1 MNGSCRWSNFV
12 EHQRKRRTKRSTGKE
27 MDVRHSITEE
37 SEWTICNSRL
47 LSGLAD
53 QSECMSNECCLF
65 SPQVMDL
72 ELKLQEAL
80 QEVTTG
86 GPTREKRQ
94 PGEWVPR
101 PPEKFELKG
110 HRDTVTRVVFH
121 PTFDVMASS
130 SEDATIKVSSNRLHS
145 SSSTSV

>member
-1 MNGSCRWSNFV
+1 LCGEIRKNWNGFV
-12 EHQRKRRTKRSTGKE
+12 K
-27 MDVRHSITEE
+27 
-37 SEWTICNSRL
+37 
-47 LSGLAD
+47 
-53 QSECMSNECCLF
+53 
-65 SPQVMDL
+65 VMDL

-80 QEVTTG
+80 QEATTG

-121 PTFDVMASS
+121 PTFDIIASA
-130 SEDATIKVSSNRLHS
+130 SEDATIKVDMIIIIKLDLRYFI
-145 SSSTSV
+145 

>member
-1 MNGSCRWSNFV
+1 
-12 EHQRKRRTKRSTGKE
+12 
-27 MDVRHSITEE
+27 
-37 SEWTICNSRL
+37 
-47 LSGLAD
+47 
-53 QSECMSNECCLF
+53 
-65 SPQVMDL
+65 MDL
-72 ELKLQEAL
+72 ETKLQEAV

-121 PTFDVMASS
+121 PTFDVLASA
-130 SEDATIKVSSNRLHS
+130 SEDATIKVKQQQQSSFLSSLRLFPLDMGL
-145 SSSTSV
+145 

>member
-1 MNGSCRWSNFV
+1 
-12 EHQRKRRTKRSTGKE
+12 
-27 MDVRHSITEE
+27 MDVRHTIAEKGTRR
-37 SEWTICNSRL
+37 SELMHVPGETLIEFDRV
-47 LSGLAD
+47 A
-53 QSECMSNECCLF
+53 F
-65 SPQVMDL
+65 QVMDL

-80 QEVTTG
+80 QEATNG

-121 PTFDVMASS
+121 PTFDVIASS
-130 SEDATIKVSSNRLHS
+130 SEDATIKVINRSARAQTLEPSS
-145 SSSTSV
+145 

>member
-1 MNGSCRWSNFV
+1 
-12 EHQRKRRTKRSTGKE
+12 
-27 MDVRHSITEE
+27 
-37 SEWTICNSRL
+37 
-47 LSGLAD
+47 
-53 QSECMSNECCLF
+53 MSNACCLF
-65 SPQVMDL
+65 SSQVMDL

-130 SEDATIKVSSNRLHS
+130 SEDATIKVSSNCLHP
-145 SSSTSV
+145 SSSTSVSLFR

>member
-1 MNGSCRWSNFV
+1 
-12 EHQRKRRTKRSTGKE
+12 
-27 MDVRHSITEE
+27 
-37 SEWTICNSRL
+37 
-47 LSGLAD
+47 
-53 QSECMSNECCLF
+53 
-65 SPQVMDL
+65 MDL

-80 QEVTTG
+80 QEATNG

-121 PTFDVMASS
+121 PTFDVIASS
-130 SEDATIKVSSNRLHS
+130 SEDATIKVRTARLERSVSILRLLDMGLRIWRARTNIERSHS
-145 SSSTSV
+145 TGARYRLRSHRQMAR